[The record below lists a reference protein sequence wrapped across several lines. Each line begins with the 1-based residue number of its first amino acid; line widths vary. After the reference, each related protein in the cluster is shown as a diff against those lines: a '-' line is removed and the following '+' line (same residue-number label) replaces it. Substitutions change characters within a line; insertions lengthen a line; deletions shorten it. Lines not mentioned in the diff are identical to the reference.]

1 MRPLLLA
8 AGYVNVDITA
18 TLARVP
24 GFGERVTVEKISRS
38 PGGMTAN
45 MACAA
50 SRLGMAVRFFGQVGE
65 DAEGELS
72 VAELESFGVDTSGI
86 TKTGERTTTSLIFVG
101 PDGDRA
107 IVSEPVVFDYGSL
120 ERAVKKAANVERA
133 CLHVDGYR
141 FPDVLPIL
149 RHASERGLATSAD
162 LDGMESSDF
171 LRLLPEIA
179 DTLDVVLLNRR
190 LAATLNTDL
199 VEAAR
204 AIVGL
209 GARVVAVTLGD
220 RGAVVADE
228 DSHELLAAHRVMA
241 VDATGAGD
249 VFAAAFLAAT
259 MEGNDIR
266 EAGRFAVAAS
276 AISVRGAGARG
287 RLPEREEVERLVS
300 STEVYPGVQGER
312 SNER

>member
-18 TLARVP
+18 TFARVP
-24 GFGERVTVEKISRS
+24 GFGERVTAEKISRS

-50 SRLGMAVRFFGQVGE
+50 ARLGLAVRFFGKVGT
-65 DAEGELS
+65 DAEGEFS
-72 VAELESFGVDTSGI
+72 VAELESFGVDTSGV
-86 TKTGERTTTSLIFVG
+86 TKTAGRTTTSLIFVG

-107 IVSEPVVFDYGSL
+107 IVSEPVVFDYEPL
-120 ERAVKKAANVERA
+120 ERAVEEAADVERA
-133 CLHVDGYR
+133 CLHMDGYR
-141 FPDVLPIL
+141 FPDALPIL
-149 RHASERGLATSAD
+149 RHARERGLATSAD
-162 LDGMESSDF
+162 LDGMESPEF
-171 LRLLPEIA
+171 MRLLPEIA
-179 DTLDVVLLNRR
+179 ETLDVILLNRG
-190 LAATLNTDL
+190 LAAILDADP

-204 AIVGL
+204 AIAGL
-209 GARVVAVTLGD
+209 GAGAVAVTVGD

-228 DSHELLAAHRVMA
+228 NSHELLAAPRVMA
-241 VDATGAGD
+241 VDTTGAGD

-259 MEGNDIR
+259 MEGEGIR

-276 AISVRGAGARG
+276 AISVKGAGARG
-287 RLPEREEVERLVS
+287 CLPEREEVERLTN
-300 STEVYPGVQGER
+300 STEVCPGVQGER